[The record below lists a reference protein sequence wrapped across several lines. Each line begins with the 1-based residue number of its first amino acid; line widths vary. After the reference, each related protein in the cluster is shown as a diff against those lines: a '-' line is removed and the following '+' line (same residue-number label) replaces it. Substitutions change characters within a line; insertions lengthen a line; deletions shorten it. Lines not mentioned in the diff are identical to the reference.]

1 MSLKAVF
8 SHVPFIHSIVSS
20 VIIATSSVPFSFIL
34 KVTENRVHSIHGE
47 THGQDR
53 CHS

>member
-8 SHVPFIHSIVSS
+8 SHVPFIHSKVSS
-20 VIIATSSVPFSFIL
+20 VTVPASSVPFSFIL
-34 KVTENRVHSIHGE
+34 KVTKNRVHSIHGE
-47 THGQDR
+47 AHGQDR